1 MRTVRKIIKNIF
13 IVLLVACIGICS
25 YLIYQ
30 GYTMYKDAVNEVSI
44 EEKVAEIRSKK
55 QYTSVEELPQIYKD
69 AIISVEDHRFYSH
82 PGIDILAT
90 ARAAIHD
97 IQAMSLVE
105 GGSTITQQLAKNL
118 YFIQEKK
125 FVRKI
130 AEVFVAVEMERKYT
144 KDEILELYVN
154 SIYFGNNCYCV
165 KDASMTY
172 FNKLPKDMTD
182 YESTLLAGIPNAPSA
197 YSLNVNPT
205 LAKQRQRQVIEKMVE
220 FGHLTQKEANA
231 IIK

>member
-1 MRTVRKIIKNIF
+1 MRILKKTVKYIF
-13 IVLLVACIGICS
+13 ICIAIIGIGTSS
-25 YLIYQ
+25 YLLYE
-30 GYTMYKDAVNEVSI
+30 GYTMYKDAINEVSI
-44 EEKVAEIRSKK
+44 ETKVAEIQSKK
-55 QYTSVEELPQIYKD
+55 QYTHVEELPQIYKE

-90 ARAAIHD
+90 ARAAVHD

-118 YFIQEKK
+118 YFTQEKK
-125 FVRKI
+125 FVRKV
-130 AEVFVAVEMERKYT
+130 AEVFVAIEMEKKYT

-165 KDASMTY
+165 KDASETY

-182 YESTLLAGIPNAPSA
+182 YEATLLAGIPNAPSV
-197 YSLNVNPT
+197 YSLDVNPV
-205 LAKQRQRQVIEKMVE
+205 LAKQRQRQVVKKMVE
-220 FGHLTQKEANA
+220 FGYLTQKEANI

>member
-1 MRTVRKIIKNIF
+1 MRTVRKTIKYIF
-13 IVLLVACIGICS
+13 ICIVIIGIGACS
-25 YLIYQ
+25 YLTYE

-44 EEKVAEIRSKK
+44 EDKVAEIRSKR
-55 QYTSVEELPQIYKD
+55 QYTQVEELPRIYKE

-90 ARAAIHD
+90 ARAAVHD

-118 YFIQEKK
+118 YFTQEKK
-125 FVRKI
+125 FVRKV
-130 AEVFVAVEMERKYT
+130 AEVFVTIEMEKKYT

-154 SIYFGNNCYCV
+154 SIYFGNNYYCV
-165 KDASMTY
+165 KDASMAY

-182 YESTLLAGIPNAPSA
+182 YEATLLAGIPNAPSV
-197 YSLNVNPT
+197 YSLDVNPT
-205 LAKQRQRQVIEKMVE
+205 LAKQRQRQVVEKMVE
-220 FGHLTQKEANA
+220 FGYLTQKEANI

>member
-30 GYTMYKDAVNEVSI
+30 GYTMYKDAVNEVGI

-118 YFIQEKK
+118 YFTQEKK

-172 FNKLPKDMTD
+172 FYKLPKDMTD

>member
-1 MRTVRKIIKNIF
+1 MRTVRKTIKYIF
-13 IVLLVACIGICS
+13 ICIVIIGIGACS
-25 YLIYQ
+25 YLTYE

-44 EEKVAEIRSKK
+44 EDKVAEIRSQR
-55 QYTSVEELPQIYKD
+55 QYTPVEELPRIYKE

-90 ARAAIHD
+90 ARAAVHD

-118 YFIQEKK
+118 YFTQEKK
-125 FVRKI
+125 FVRKV
-130 AEVFVAVEMERKYT
+130 AEVFVAIEMEKKYT

-165 KDASMTY
+165 NCRK
-172 FNKLPKDMTD
+172 
-182 YESTLLAGIPNAPSA
+182 I
-197 YSLNVNPT
+197 
-205 LAKQRQRQVIEKMVE
+205 
-220 FGHLTQKEANA
+220 
-231 IIK
+231 

>member
-1 MRTVRKIIKNIF
+1 MRTVRKTIKYIF
-13 IVLLVACIGICS
+13 ICIVIIGIGACS
-25 YLIYQ
+25 YLTYE

-44 EEKVAEIRSKK
+44 EDKVAEIRSKR
-55 QYTSVEELPQIYKD
+55 QYTQVEELPRIYKE

-82 PGIDILAT
+82 PGIDRLAT
-90 ARAAIHD
+90 ARAAVHD

-118 YFIQEKK
+118 YFTQEKK
-125 FVRKI
+125 FVRKV
-130 AEVFVAVEMERKYT
+130 AEVFVAIEMEKKYT

-165 KDASMTY
+165 KDASMAY

-182 YESTLLAGIPNAPSA
+182 YEATLLAGIPNAPSV
-197 YSLNVNPT
+197 YSLDVNPT
-205 LAKQRQRQVIEKMVE
+205 LAKQRQRQVVEKMVE
-220 FGHLTQKEANA
+220 FGYLTQKEANI

>member
-1 MRTVRKIIKNIF
+1 MRTVRKTIKYIF
-13 IVLLVACIGICS
+13 ICIVIIGIGACS
-25 YLIYQ
+25 YLTYE

-44 EEKVAEIRSKK
+44 EDKVAEIRIKR
-55 QYTSVEELPQIYKD
+55 QYTQVEELPRIYKE

-90 ARAAIHD
+90 ARAAVHD

-118 YFIQEKK
+118 YFTQEKK
-125 FVRKI
+125 FVRKV
-130 AEVFVAVEMERKYT
+130 AEVFVAIEMEKKYT

-165 KDASMTY
+165 KDANMVY

-182 YESTLLAGIPNAPSA
+182 YEATLLAGIPNAPSV
-197 YSLNVNPT
+197 YSLDVNPT
-205 LAKQRQRQVIEKMVE
+205 LAKQRQRQVVEKMVE
-220 FGHLTQKEANA
+220 FGYLTQKEANI

>member
-97 IQAMSLVE
+97 IQAMSP
-105 GGSTITQQLAKNL
+105 I
-118 YFIQEKK
+118 
-125 FVRKI
+125 VRSH
-130 AEVFVAVEMERKYT
+130 RKM
-144 KDEILELYVN
+144 L
-154 SIYFGNNCYCV
+154 
-165 KDASMTY
+165 
-172 FNKLPKDMTD
+172 
-182 YESTLLAGIPNAPSA
+182 
-197 YSLNVNPT
+197 
-205 LAKQRQRQVIEKMVE
+205 
-220 FGHLTQKEANA
+220 
-231 IIK
+231 

>member
-1 MRTVRKIIKNIF
+1 MRTVRKMIKYILICAF
-13 IVLLVACIGICS
+13 AIGIGLCS
-25 YLIYQ
+25 YLTYE
-30 GYTMYKDAVNEVSI
+30 GYTMYKDAVNKVSI
-44 EEKVAEIRSKK
+44 EEKVTEIRSKK
-55 QYTSVEELPQIYKD
+55 QYTSVDELPQIYKD

-82 PGIDILAT
+82 FGIDLFAT

-118 YFIQEKK
+118 YFTQEKK
-125 FVRKI
+125 FVRKV
-130 AEVFVAVEMERKYT
+130 AEVFIAIEMEKKYT

-165 KDASMTY
+165 KDASRVY
-172 FNKLPKDMTD
+172 FHKLPKDMTD
-182 YESTLLAGIPNAPSA
+182 YEATLLAGIPNAPSV
-197 YSLNVNPT
+197 YSLDVNPT

-220 FGHLTQKEANA
+220 FNYLTQKEANA

>member
-118 YFIQEKK
+118 YFTQEKK

-154 SIYFGNNCYCV
+154 TIYFGNNCYCV
-165 KDASMTY
+165 QDASMTY